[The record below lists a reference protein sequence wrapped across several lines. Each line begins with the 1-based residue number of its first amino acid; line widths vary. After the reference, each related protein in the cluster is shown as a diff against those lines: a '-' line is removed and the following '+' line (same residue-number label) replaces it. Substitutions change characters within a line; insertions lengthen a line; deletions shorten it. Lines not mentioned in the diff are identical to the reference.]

1 MQETVGQEAVAAE
14 TALPMSGAD
23 DDSAEEQI
31 LIKFCKPSMPACAR
45 VFWAPAPACA
55 TTTLAP
61 LGVFMI

>member
-1 MQETVGQEAVAAE
+1 
-14 TALPMSGAD
+14 MSGAD